1 LNLSRR
7 SRPPNP
13 GNLRIHQGDNSMNRR
28 KFIIFSI
35 ILVLSVPYTYG
46 GCVLVFTTGDI
57 EREKD
62 PDKSDTSTDFDGRTT
77 QAIIDSTN
85 ATDLSGGAFA
95 GGITRVEAA
104 SAGFNQGSVAT
115 PIGAFRPL
123 RLPLILQDS
132 LQKVE
137 ITQKVETIST
147 VFDFFEP
154 AVDTKS
160 GNLQGGCGGRLSYS
174 IDFIDESRIF
184 NGSFLFENYCD
195 QGITISGETDIDG
208 RYGAD
213 AGDFTTAYF
222 SFVDLTDGTITLDGE
237 ISIDLLHPP
246 ITATFSAHSKD
257 IESGRVYW
265 IKDYS
270 MNITEFAGYIEV
282 EIFGTFYHPDYGFVN
297 LTTTEPFIVH
307 NEDDWPTSGLLEIKG
322 ENNTR
327 AELSAL
333 NHRTFSVEADADG
346 NGVFDWDSG
355 ILNWT
360 DL

>member
-1 LNLSRR
+1 
-7 SRPPNP
+7 
-13 GNLRIHQGDNSMNRR
+13 MNRI
-28 KFIIFSI
+28 KFIIFFI
-35 ILVLSVPYTYG
+35 ILVLSIPYTYG
-46 GCVLVFTTGDI
+46 GCVLVFTSGDI
-57 EREKD
+57 EREKV
-62 PDKSDTSTDFDGRTT
+62 PKESDTSTDFAGRTA
-77 QAIIDSTN
+77 QAVIDSTN

-95 GGITRVEAA
+95 GGITRIEAA
-104 SAGFNQGSVAT
+104 SAGFNQDSMAT

-132 LQKVE
+132 LQKIE
-137 ITQKVETIST
+137 TTQNVETNST
-147 VFDFFEP
+147 VFDFFISNVE
-154 AVDTKS
+154 TKS
-160 GNLQGGCGGRLSYS
+160 GTLRGGCGGGLSYS

-184 NGSFLFENYCD
+184 DGSFSFENYCD

-208 RYGAD
+208 TYGT
-213 AGDFTTAYF
+213 AGRDFTTAHF
-222 SFVDLTDGTITLDGE
+222 SFADLADGTMTLDGE
-237 ISIDLLHPP
+237 ISMDFLRPP
-246 ITATFSAHSKD
+246 MTATFSAHSKD
-257 IESGRVYW
+257 MESGQVYW

-270 MNITEFAGYIEV
+270 LNITEFAGYIEV

-333 NHRTFSVEADADG
+333 DQLTCSVEADADG
-346 NGVFDWDSG
+346 DGVLDWDSG
-355 ILNWT
+355 ILNWA

>member
-1 LNLSRR
+1 
-7 SRPPNP
+7 
-13 GNLRIHQGDNSMNRR
+13 MNRS
-28 KFIIFSI
+28 KFIIFFI
-35 ILVLSVPYTYG
+35 ILVLSLPCTYG

-62 PDKSDTSTDFDGRTT
+62 LENSDTSTDFAGRTA
-77 QAIIDSTN
+77 QAVIDSAN
-85 ATDLSGGAFA
+85 AADLSGGAFA
-95 GGITRVEAA
+95 GGITRIEPA
-104 SAGFNQGSVAT
+104 SAGFNQGSVVA

-137 ITQKVETIST
+137 TTQKVEAIST

-154 AVDTKS
+154 AVETKS
-160 GNLQGGCGGRLSYS
+160 GTLQGGCGGRLSYS
-174 IDFIDESRIF
+174 IDFIAESRIF
-184 NGSFLFENYCD
+184 DGSFSFENYCD

-237 ISIDLLHPP
+237 ISIDFLQPP
-246 ITATFSAHSKD
+246 ITATFSAHGKD
-257 IESGRVYW
+257 IASGRVYW

-270 MNITEFAGYIEV
+270 MNITEFAGYIEI
-282 EIFGTFYHPDYGFVN
+282 EIFGTFYHPDHGFVN

-307 NEDDWPTSGLLEIKG
+307 HEDGWPTSGLFVLQG
-322 ENNTR
+322 EKNTQ

-333 NHRTFSVEADADG
+333 DQLTCSVAADTDG
-346 NGVFDWDSG
+346 DGVLDWDSG

-360 DL
+360 DM